1 MSAKGQRGRRGHA
14 PREAVRPVASALDH
28 LAGRR
33 LPGGCDD
40 CHAYQ
45 TVEQQ
50 APGVYV
56 LLVHHDD
63 TCPDYR
69 AMRTR
74 GPR

>member
-1 MSAKGQRGRRGHA
+1 MSAKGQRGRRRHT
-14 PREAVRPVASALDH
+14 PRENVRPVPSALDGFT
-28 LAGRR
+28 GRR

-40 CHAYQ
+40 CAAYR
-45 TVEQQ
+45 TLEQH

-69 AMRTR
+69 TMRAR
-74 GPR
+74 RNP